1 MHTTY
6 CPFYQDQYSLKYW
19 TWWWLMV
26 LTLAAAME
34 RGELG
39 RGEVLS
45 LLVRLAFATAASYF
59 TIKLLVSA
67 MDPTSKQKKAAKK
80 KAQEVMRRL
89 GIKEKISLNE
99 YELMIASQ
107 LVEPS
112 QLTTSWRD
120 VAGLTP
126 IIQELRETLILPIQQ
141 RNRLHNSKLIQ
152 PPKGVLLHGPPGCG
166 KTLLARAVAKEAGA
180 RFINL
185 DVASLTDK
193 WYGESQKLSS
203 AVFSLAMKLE
213 PCIVFIDEIDSFLR
227 VRATGDHEA
236 TAMMKAQFLQQW
248 DGLATDHGRCVV
260 VMGATNRPQ
269 DVDRAILR
277 RMPAAFH
284 IPLPGVEQR
293 EEILRLVLREEA
305 VREDADIAGL
315 SRQTEGFSGSD
326 LLELCRTASVYRL
339 RHFLEIESEVPADQS
354 QGKQTDA
361 DSLRPITSGD
371 FKQALGKMKQSRVYN
386 RQAEALLKMDLD

>member
-1 MHTTY
+1 
-6 CPFYQDQYSLKYW
+6 
-19 TWWWLMV
+19 MV
-26 LTLAAAME
+26 LTLGAAME
-34 RGELG
+34 RGGELG

-59 TIKLLVSA
+59 TVKLLVSA
-67 MDPTSKQKKAAKK
+67 MDPTSKQKKDAKK

-89 GIKEKISLNE
+89 GIKEKVTLSE

-107 LVEPS
+107 LVEPT

-120 VAGLTP
+120 VAGLSS

-141 RNRLHNSKLIQ
+141 RNRLQNSKLIQ
-152 PPKGVLLHGPPGCG
+152 PPKGVLLHGPPGCD

-213 PCIVFIDEIDSFLR
+213 PCIVFVDEIDSFLR

-293 EEILRLVLREEA
+293 EDILRLVLREES
-305 VREDADIAGL
+305 VREDTNIASL
-315 SRQTEGFSGSD
+315 ARQTEGFSGSD
-326 LLELCRTASVYRL
+326 LMELCRTASVYRL
-339 RHFLEIESEVPADQS
+339 RHLLDSEPEVANATS
-354 QGKQTDA
+354 NGKHSDTE
-361 DSLRPITSGD
+361 SLRPITSVD
-371 FKQALGKMKQSRVYN
+371 FKQALGKMKESRVYN

>member
-1 MHTTY
+1 MV
-6 CPFYQDQYSLKYW
+6 FRLILSNYSRGK
-19 TWWWLMV
+19 
-26 LTLAAAME
+26 ME
-34 RGELG
+34 GGELT

-59 TIKLLVSA
+59 TVKLLVSA
-67 MDPTSKQKKAAKK
+67 MDPTSNQKKDAKR
-80 KAQEVMRRL
+80 KAQEVLQRL
-89 GIKEKISLNE
+89 GIKERVSLSE
-99 YELMIASQ
+99 YEMMIASQ

-112 QLTTSWRD
+112 RMNTSWSD
-120 VAGLTP
+120 VAGLSSV
-126 IIQELRETLILPIQQ
+126 IRELRETLILPIQQ
-141 RNRLHNSKLIQ
+141 RNRLQSSKLIQ

-185 DVASLTDK
+185 DVSALTDK

-203 AVFSLAMKLE
+203 AVFSLASKIE

-227 VRATGDHEA
+227 VRASGDHEA

-248 DGLATDHGRCVV
+248 DGLATDHSRCVI

-284 IPLPGVEQR
+284 VPLPGLEQR
-293 EEILRLVLREEA
+293 EDILKLVLRDENISP
-305 VREDADIAGL
+305 DINLVAL
-315 SRQTEGFSGSD
+315 AKQTETFSGSD
-326 LLELCRTASVYRL
+326 LMELCRTAAVYRL
-339 RHFLEIESEVPADQS
+339 RHLLNEQSDEVSEIVNGLDQPEEV
-354 QGKQTDA
+354 
-361 DSLRPITSGD
+361 LRPISLMD
-371 FKQALGKMKQSRVYN
+371 FKQALAKMRESRVYN
-386 RQAEALLKMDLD
+386 RQVDALLKMDLD

>member
-1 MHTTY
+1 MA
-6 CPFYQDQYSLKYW
+6 KYKGQLRKEDGG
-19 TWWWLMV
+19 TPLP
-26 LTLAAAME
+26 AHY
-34 RGELG
+34 RQ
-39 RGEVLS
+39 LS
-45 LLVRLAFATAASYF
+45 
-59 TIKLLVSA
+59 
-67 MDPTSKQKKAAKK
+67 
-80 KAQEVMRRL
+80 
-89 GIKEKISLNE
+89 E
-99 YELMIASQ
+99 YEMMIASQ
-107 LVEPS
+107 LVEPV

-120 VAGLTP
+120 VAGLSSV
-126 IIQELRETLILPIQQ
+126 IRELRETLILPIQQ
-141 RNRLHNSKLIQ
+141 RSRLQASKLIQ

-185 DVASLTDK
+185 DVSALTDK

-203 AVFSLAMKLE
+203 AVFSLASKIQ
-213 PCIVFIDEIDSFLR
+213 PCIIFIDEIDSFLR

-248 DGLATDHGRCVV
+248 DGLTTDHSRCVV

-293 EEILRLVLREEA
+293 EDILRLVLRDESMS
-305 VREDADIAGL
+305 DDINIGSLA
-315 SRQTEGFSGSD
+315 RQTETFSGSD

-339 RHFLEIESEVPADQS
+339 RHLLDKTCDEEAEQIIHHGHNGHLAE
-354 QGKQTDA
+354 T
-361 DSLRPITSGD
+361 LRPITTAD
-371 FKQALGKMKQSRVYN
+371 FKQALSKIRESRVYN

>member
-1 MHTTY
+1 MFGIFT
-6 CPFYQDQYSLKYW
+6 
-19 TWWWLMV
+19 
-26 LTLAAAME
+26 AMME
-34 RGELG
+34 GGELT

-45 LLVRLAFATAASYF
+45 LLVRLAFATAASYI
-59 TIKLLVSA
+59 TVKVLVSA
-67 MDPTSKQKKAAKK
+67 MDPTAKQKKEAKR
-80 KAQEVMRRL
+80 KAEEVMRRL
-89 GIKEKISLNE
+89 GIKGRIPLTEH
-99 YELMIASQ
+99 ELMIASQ
-107 LVEPS
+107 LVEPCD
-112 QLTTSWRD
+112 LNTSWRD
-120 VAGLTP
+120 VAGLDGT
-126 IIQELRETLILPIQQ
+126 IREIRETLILPIQQ
-141 RNRLHNSKLIQ
+141 QSRRPTSRLIH

-203 AVFSLAMKLE
+203 AVFSLAAKIQ
-213 PCIVFIDEIDSFLR
+213 PCIVFVDEIDSFLR

-248 DGLATDHGRCVV
+248 DGLATDHSRCVI

-293 EEILRLVLREEA
+293 EEILHLVLEEEM
-305 VREDADIAGL
+305 VSEDLNISSLA
-315 SRQTEGFSGSD
+315 RQTENFSGSD
-326 LLELCRTASVYRL
+326 LRELCRNAAVYRL
-339 RHFLEIESEVPADQS
+339 RHLLDHPDEDEDEKWVDALENGPQSEP
-354 QGKQTDA
+354 
-361 DSLRPITSGD
+361 LRPITAAD
-371 FKQALGKMKQSRVYN
+371 FQQALGKMRHSRVYD
-386 RQAEALLKMDLD
+386 RQAAALLKMDLD

>member
-1 MHTTY
+1 MDNAGQWSEKVLQLTMVNVM
-6 CPFYQDQYSLKYW
+6 DQWVEESTRY
-19 TWWWLMV
+19 
-26 LTLAAAME
+26 
-34 RGELG
+34 RGE
-39 RGEVLS
+39 EEPS
-45 LLVRLAFATAASYF
+45 LLDLVF
-59 TIKLLVSA
+59 T
-67 MDPTSKQKKAAKK
+67 KKPEPLPIIQYLSQMGRSDH
-80 KAQEVMRRL
+80 AQEVMRRL

-120 VAGLTP
+120 VAGLTS

-141 RNRLHNSKLIQ
+141 RNRLQNSKLIQ

-213 PCIVFIDEIDSFLR
+213 PCIVFIDEI

-284 IPLPGVEQR
+284 IPLPGIEQR

-339 RHFLEIESEVPADQS
+339 RHLLESEAFKKSIVMNLSVVVP
-354 QGKQTDA
+354 
-361 DSLRPITSGD
+361 
-371 FKQALGKMKQSRVYN
+371 
-386 RQAEALLKMDLD
+386 

>member
-1 MHTTY
+1 
-6 CPFYQDQYSLKYW
+6 
-19 TWWWLMV
+19 MV
-26 LTLAAAME
+26 LTIAEAMD

-59 TIKLLVSA
+59 TVKLLVSA
-67 MDPTSKQKKAAKK
+67 MDPTAKQKKAAKK
-80 KAQEVMRRL
+80 KAHEVMCRL

-112 QLTTSWRD
+112 QLITSWKD
-120 VAGLTP
+120 VAGLTAT
-126 IIQELRETLILPIQQ
+126 IQELRETLILPIQQ
-141 RNRLHNSKLIQ
+141 RTRLLNSKLIQ

-203 AVFSLAMKLE
+203 AVFSLAVKLE

-227 VRATGDHEA
+227 VRNTGDHEA

-277 RMPAAFH
+277 RMPAAFY

-293 EEILRLVLREEA
+293 EEILRLVLREED
-305 VREDADIAGL
+305 VREDADVAGMA
-315 SRQTEGFSGSD
+315 RQTEGFSGSD

-339 RHFLEIESEVPADQS
+339 RHLLEADSESSSDQS
-354 QGKQTDA
+354 HKQQEEVET
-361 DSLRPITSGD
+361 LRPITSGD
-371 FKQALGKMKQSRVYN
+371 FKQAFGKMRESRVYN
-386 RQAEALLKMDLD
+386 KQAEALLKMDLD

>member
-1 MHTTY
+1 
-6 CPFYQDQYSLKYW
+6 
-19 TWWWLMV
+19 MV
-26 LTLAAAME
+26 VTIAAAME

-59 TIKLLVSA
+59 TVKLLVSA

-141 RNRLHNSKLIQ
+141 RNRLQNSKLIQ

-203 AVFSLAMKLE
+203 AVFSLAVKLE

-305 VREDADIAGL
+305 VREDANIAGL
-315 SRQTEGFSGSD
+315 ARQTEGFSGSD
-326 LLELCRTASVYRL
+326 LLELCRAASVYRL
-339 RHFLEIESEVPADQS
+339 RHLLETESDLPVLETN
-354 QGKQTDA
+354 GKQADA
-361 DSLRPITSGD
+361 ESLRPITSSD
-371 FKQALGKMKQSRVYN
+371 FKQALGKMTSSRVYN

>member
-1 MHTTY
+1 
-6 CPFYQDQYSLKYW
+6 
-19 TWWWLMV
+19 MV
-26 LTLAAAME
+26 LRLLSLRPAGME
-34 RGELG
+34 GGELT

-59 TIKLLVSA
+59 TVKLLVSA
-67 MDPTSKQKKAAKK
+67 MDPTAKQKKDAKRK
-80 KAQEVMRRL
+80 L
-89 GIKEKISLNE
+89 SE
-99 YELMIASQ
+99 YEMMIASQ

-112 QLTTSWRD
+112 QLTTSWKD
-120 VAGLTP
+120 VAGLTTV
-126 IIQELRETLILPIQQ
+126 IRELRETLILPIQQ
-141 RNRLHNSKLIQ
+141 RNRLQASKLIQ

-166 KTLLARAVAKEAGA
+166 KTLLARAVAKEAGS

-185 DVASLTDK
+185 DVAALTDK

-203 AVFSLAMKLE
+203 AVFSLASKIQ
-213 PCIVFIDEIDSFLR
+213 PCIIFIDEIDSFLR

-248 DGLATDHGRCVV
+248 DGLATDHSRCVV

-277 RMPAAFH
+277 RMPAAFQ
-284 IPLPGVEQR
+284 IPLPGMEQR
-293 EEILRLVLREEA
+293 EDILHLVLRDES
-305 VREDADIAGL
+305 VADDTNIASL
-315 SRQTEGFSGSD
+315 ARQTESFSGSD

-339 RHFLEIESEVPADQS
+339 RHLLDETNGLGDDTLGQLGTWDVESTEP
-354 QGKQTDA
+354 
-361 DSLRPITSGD
+361 LRSITTAD
-371 FKQALGKMKQSRVYN
+371 FKQALTKMRESRVYN